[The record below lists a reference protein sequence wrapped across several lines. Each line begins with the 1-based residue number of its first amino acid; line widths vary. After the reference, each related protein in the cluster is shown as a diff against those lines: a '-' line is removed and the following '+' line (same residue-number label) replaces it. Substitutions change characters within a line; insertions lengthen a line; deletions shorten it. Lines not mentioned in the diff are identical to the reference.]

1 MLIVNKTY
9 RIVDDKNDTR
19 ITIEKDGGIYRWEVK
34 NADVMSLASLLL
46 TSICLIFFRLLRTWA
61 ILSEKKGE

>member
-1 MLIVNKTY
+1 MLTISKIY

-34 NADVMSLASLLL
+34 NADGDELGFILTELNMSD
-46 TSICLIFFRLLRTWA
+46 IFQA
-61 ILSEKKGE
+61 IKDMTNFV